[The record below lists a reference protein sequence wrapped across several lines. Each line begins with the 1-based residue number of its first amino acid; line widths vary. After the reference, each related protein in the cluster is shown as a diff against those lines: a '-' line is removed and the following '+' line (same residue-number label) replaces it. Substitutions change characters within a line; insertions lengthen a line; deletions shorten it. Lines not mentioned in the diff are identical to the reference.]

1 VSARCGAG
9 AASRDEHTYVQRRAS
24 ARHRLWASV
33 SLGAEHRRVDHERAP
48 RLRVQRVP
56 EPGELVKGWVV
67 RKGATRGGH
76 HRRSCR
82 PLGRGRRHG
91 CRHGRCTLRGGY
103 CILHTARGAT
113 TALGWG
119 KHRFGRLSYRLPC
132 LVAGD
137 RLIGRGHGCGRRG
150 GRCRILHTARGA
162 TTALGWGKH
171 RFGRLSYRLPCLV
184 AGGRLIAHV
193 RGAAAAHFGGQRGWR
208 RVCRTSVLRS
218 RRGDRPVPPVASS
231 ARWHHCGQGW
241 GVGGGRS
248 RPALAAWRG
257 RRGLILGG
265 GCGRAAPP
273 WSRCACR
280 SVRRV
285 QLEFYRERLVVA
297 RAHR

>member
-1 VSARCGAG
+1 MSTRCGAG
-9 AASRDEHTYVQRRAS
+9 AAFSDEHMRVQRWAS
-24 ARHRLWASV
+24 ARHRLCASV

-48 RLRVQRVP
+48 RLRVQLVP
-56 EPGELVKGWVV
+56 EPGKLVKGCIV

-76 HRRSCR
+76 HRCSCR

-91 CRHGRCTLRGGY
+91 CRHGRCALRGGY

-132 LVAGD
+132 LVA
-137 RLIGRGHGCGRRG
+137 R
-150 GRCRILHTARGA
+150 
-162 TTALGWGKH
+162 
-171 RFGRLSYRLPCLV
+171 
-184 AGGRLIAHV
+184 GRLIAHV